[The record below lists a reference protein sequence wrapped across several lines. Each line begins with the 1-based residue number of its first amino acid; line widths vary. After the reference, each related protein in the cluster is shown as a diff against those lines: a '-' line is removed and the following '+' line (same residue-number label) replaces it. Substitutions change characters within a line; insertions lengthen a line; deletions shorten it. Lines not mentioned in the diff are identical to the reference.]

1 MTRRRRHSRKP
12 SPRPRVRSRPM
23 PTWGT
28 WSWRRDT
35 STRPCR
41 PTCGSWRSIPSPI
54 LLICTAGWGLS
65 NFAAGGSRPRCRIF
79 ARRARWT
86 PGTGISIICSDMPTT
101 ALGTSSLLAW
111 PGSAPWHCTRVSS
124 LRMNDCGSSTHS
136 IPNQLRRAA
145 DAGEVFA
152 RVPRA
157 AGTFLVVVIPIV
169 VTPWG
174 PDGYNQVKALTTGV
188 LASLAV
194 IGWIGARLATGRP
207 SWRFTAPE
215 LPLWAFLLALLLS
228 SVTSVNPRLSLFG
241 GPSRYEGL
249 FAYCGYVALFLVG
262 VHFFGSHTGLRALA
276 RAAGIAA
283 VITSAYGVLQL
294 FIPPLFAGEAF
305 IREWYSAPGIV
316 RVPSTLSSPV
326 VFGGYL
332 SLVIPVLLATGISGR
347 GGSRYL
353 WISAACLALLALSM
367 TLARAAWVA
376 TFVGLVVLAITAG
389 RSTWRQRVI
398 VAALAVVV
406 MVSMGLL
413 VTGVGRP
420 AAIWSHVIASAD
432 IGSGSVAQRVYIWS
446 RTLGLIGIRPWL
458 GWGLETLGAVFPY
471 DRASLVRVFGPRPTI
486 IDKAHN
492 DLLQMAVSIGI
503 PGALAY
509 ATVWGLVVWSAVL

>member
-1 MTRRRRHSRKP
+1 MSDY
-12 SPRPRVRSRPM
+12 S
-23 PTWGT
+23 
-28 WSWRRDT
+28 
-35 STRPCR
+35 STRP
-41 PTCGSWRSIPSPI
+41 SIPS
-54 LLICTAGWGLS
+54 
-65 NFAAGGSRPRCRIF
+65 GS
-79 ARRARWT
+79 
-86 PGTGISIICSDMPTT
+86 
-101 ALGTSSLLAW
+101 
-111 PGSAPWHCTRVSS
+111 
-124 LRMNDCGSSTHS
+124 
-136 IPNQLRRAA
+136 RRAA
-145 DAGEVFA
+145 RAGEICA
-152 RVPRA
+152 RVSRA
-157 AGTFLVVVIPIV
+157 AGIIVVVVVPIV
-169 VTPWG
+169 VTPRG
-174 PDGYNQVKALTTGV
+174 PDGYNHVKALTTGV
-188 LASLAV
+188 LAALAF

-215 LPLWAFLLALLLS
+215 LPLWVFLLAVLLS
-228 SVTSVNPRLSLFG
+228 AVTSVNPRLSFFG

-262 VHFFGSHTGLRALA
+262 VHFFGSHAGFRALA

-283 VITSAYGVLQL
+283 VITSAYGLLQL

-305 IREWYSAPGIV
+305 IREWYSAPGII
-316 RVPSTLSSPV
+316 RVPSTLSSQV

-332 SLVIPVLLATGISGR
+332 SLMIPLLLATGISAR

-353 WISAACLALLALSM
+353 WLSAACLALLALSM
-367 TLARAAWVA
+367 TFARAAWVA
-376 TFVGLVVLAITAG
+376 TFVGLVVLGITAG

-406 MVSMGLL
+406 VVSMGLL

-446 RTLGLIGIRPWL
+446 RTLGLIGVRPWL
-458 GWGLETLGAVFPY
+458 GWGLETLGVVFPY

-509 ATVWGLVVWSAVL
+509 AAVWGLVVWSAVRMWRRAAGSARVLAAGWLAAITAYLVQVQFSFSVVALAPIVWLLAGSAAGWEAESREPASSVHFVA